1 MTDTTFAQGLDEET
15 VETGT
20 TLAPRFDQDGLIA
33 AIAVDADTAEV
44 LMVAYMDAAALARTI
59 ATREAWFFSRSRQRL
74 WKKGEE
80 SGNTLAVSELR
91 IDCDQDAV
99 LLRVRVAGAGVA
111 CHRGYRSCF
120 YRTVP
125 LGAVPTARSALAF
138 DHGMR
143 RSGSYVGVAK
153 EQPDR

>member
-1 MTDTTFAQGLDEET
+1 MPETTSPFAAARDEEA

-20 TLAPRFDQDGLIA
+20 VLSPRFDAHGLVV
-33 AIAVDADTAEV
+33 AIATDALTGEV
-44 LMVAYMDAAALARTI
+44 LMVAHMDATALARTI
-59 ATREAWFFSRSRQRL
+59 ETREAWFYSRSRKRL

-80 SGNTLAVSELR
+80 SGNALAVSELR

-99 LLRVRVAGAGVA
+99 LIKVRIAGDGVA

-125 LGAVPTARSALAF
+125 LGEAPGRGPSLVF
-138 DHGMR
+138 DQRMKR
-143 RSGSYVGVAK
+143 VVK
-153 EQPDR
+153 